1 MSSAETTKNG
11 KPLKVRVIDPNTGNL
26 FDKEGQFVIGLI
38 GNAEKD
44 HVVFTTMYMGELTG
58 IDILMTVKALKETVI
73 PALLDSVKIS
83 EQEADAFF
91 EVIEGDTNGNS

>member
-11 KPLKVRVIDPNTGNL
+11 KPLKVHVINPNTGNL
-26 FDKEGQFVIGLI
+26 FDQEGKFVVGLI
-38 GNAEKD
+38 GNVEKD

-58 IDILMTVKALKETVI
+58 VDILMTVKALKETII
-73 PALLDSVKIS
+73 PALLDSVKVS

-91 EVIEGDTNGNS
+91 EIIEGDTNGNS